1 MTNADAIE
9 ILKAYRQKLTNSVSN
24 KLDSDI
30 QAFDM
35 AINALKAIDE
45 IIDYLH
51 DSSVTWRDIT
61 DDIIADIVNKYMGK
75 NNE

>member
-1 MTNADAIE
+1 MNNADATE
-9 ILKAYRQKLTNSVSN
+9 ILRAYRQKLTNSVSN

-35 AINALKAIDE
+35 AINALKAIEE

-61 DDIIADIVNKYMGK
+61 DDIIADIVNKHMGGQA
-75 NNE
+75 